1 MRKGFFIS
9 FILMIF
15 ISITSFAQDW
25 NTWLQELRVE
35 ALAEGIQPQVFD
47 MAFEGIKPSQ
57 KVMHF
62 DRNQPEKR
70 ISFLE
75 YRRSRIDPFRVRL
88 GRSEYK
94 KHKNL
99 LEKIGAEYRISPCFI
114 TAFWGIESSYG
125 RFKGDFPV
133 ISSLAT
139 LAFEG
144 RRKAFFRNEL
154 LLALQILNGDHVSL
168 KDFKGEWAG
177 ASGHTQFLPSSWH
190 KYAVDYD
197 ADGHRDIWNSLV
209 DVFASIANYLKQ
221 NDWHYGE
228 PWAVEASLPSDFDQR
243 LLGHEN
249 RRKVSEWLQM
259 GVKIQQPVSETLDA
273 VLIMPTGGPVLMTF
287 HNFNVIKTYNNSTY
301 YAGSV
306 GYLADHICEGQGF

>member
-1 MRKGFFIS
+1 MRKGFFMS
-9 FILMIF
+9 LLLMIF
-15 ISITSFAQDW
+15 ISSDSLAQDW
-25 NTWLQELRVE
+25 NAWLDELRAE
-35 ALAEGIQPQVFD
+35 ALEDGIQPAVFD
-47 MAFEGIKPSQ
+47 LAFQDVKPSQ
-57 KVMHF
+57 KVMFF
-62 DRNQPEKR
+62 DRTQPEKR
-70 ISFLE
+70 ITFLE
-75 YRRSRIDPFRVRL
+75 YRQSRIDAFRIRL
-88 GRSEYK
+88 GRIEYK
-94 KHKNL
+94 KHRDL
-99 LEKIGAEYRISPCFI
+99 LEKIGAEYHVSPCFI

-139 LAFEG
+139 LAYEG

-154 LLALQILNGDHVSL
+154 LLGLHIVNGNHVSL

-197 ADGHRDIWNSLV
+197 SDGHRNIWNSLP
-209 DVFASIANYLKQ
+209 DVFASIANYLKM

-228 PWAVEASLPSDFDQR
+228 PWAVEASLPPEFDQR
-243 LLGHEN
+243 LLGAGN
-249 RRKVSEWLQM
+249 TRTVSEWMQM
-259 GVKIQQPVSETLDA
+259 GVKIQEKVPQNLEA
-273 VLIMPTGGPVLMTF
+273 ALIMPNGGPVFMIF

-306 GYLADHICEGQGF
+306 GYLADHICAGI